1 MRFLLL
7 IAISMTWV
15 CSITG
20 LPVEDADSSVGQLQE
35 RYNPYCMCP
44 SRRTCSTSFTTSFNT
59 QPGGYARTI
68 PRDPPS
74 YERAGNSRLNYRIYE
89 RINLGGI
96 RTVIDVAPPDGHP
109 AIANYEI
116 EVRRIPVA
124 TPNAAGDCFHTARLS
139 TGSRGPA
146 TISWDID
153 ASYTYYLTISED

>member
-7 IAISMTWV
+7 IAMSMTWV

-20 LPVEDADSSVGQLQE
+20 LPVGDADSSIGQLQE
-35 RYNPYCMCP
+35 RGIPYCLFPGRRP
-44 SRRTCSTSFTTSFNT
+44 SSTSFTTSFST
-59 QPGGYARTI
+59 EPLGYARTFS
-68 PRDPPS
+68 RNPP
-74 YERAGNSRLNYRIYE
+74 YERAGNSLLNYRIYE
-89 RINLGGI
+89 RFSIGGI
-96 RTVIDVAPPDGHP
+96 QTVIDVAPPDGHP

-146 TISWDID
+146 TISWEAD
-153 ASYTYYLTISED
+153 ASYTYYFTLSEI

>member
-7 IAISMTWV
+7 IAMSMTWV
-15 CSITG
+15 CSIAG
-20 LPVEDADSSVGQLQE
+20 LPVEDADSSVGQLQG
-35 RYNPYCMCP
+35 RGNPYCVFP
-44 SRRTCSTSFTTSFNT
+44 GRPTSSTSFTTSFST
-59 QPGGYARTI
+59 EPLGYARMLH
-68 PRDPPS
+68 RDPP
-74 YERAGNSRLNYRIYE
+74 YERAGNSGLNHRIYE
-89 RINLGGI
+89 RSRVGGL
-96 RTVIDVAPPDGHP
+96 RTVIDVAPPDGHQ

-146 TISWDID
+146 TISWDAD